1 MVDRFVYLCN
11 PVSIVSHAS
20 FETNYR
26 KILILNSCNS
36 YIKPRA
42 DMLLK
47 KKKKKNWEGNETKK
61 NILIT
66 LT

>member
-1 MVDRFVYLCN
+1 MVDRFVYLYN

-47 KKKKKNWEGNETKK
+47 KKNWEGNETKK